1 VGRYRIL
8 IKPSAAGEL
17 ERIGSKKNRRRI
29 ISRITSL
36 SEDPRPRGCEKLSGR
51 DEKYRAR
58 QGDFRI
64 VYSIDDEGQ
73 ALTIYRIGRRK
84 DVYR

>member
-1 VGRYRIL
+1 MEKYKIL
-8 IKPSAAGEL
+8 IKPSAARGL
-17 ERIGSKKNRRRI
+17 EQIASKKDRQRI
-29 ISRITSL
+29 VSRITSL

-51 DEKYRAR
+51 DEKYRVR

-64 VYSIDDEGQ
+64 VYSIDDEGPSV
-73 ALTIYRIGRRK
+73 TIVKIGQRR